1 MVTPQGIVLVIF
13 GIFICFMGYSMFKS
27 MMPIWGFILGGLVAI
42 NFGAPLT
49 QGIQGNPMVIQIL
62 TFIAGGVVGALI
74 SLPLYYVSVFLTGA
88 VMGGLMGIIL
98 GAYIDM
104 SGGTVSVR
112 AIEAISSM
120 SFPPPVNTAL
130 QLLLLIVLGIITGG
144 VAIAFQKF
152 MISASTAFLGS
163 AVLIAGLNTSALDIL
178 RTNPSKGIWML
189 VVWIVVGLVGLF
201 VQYRMRDE
209 T

>member
-1 MVTPQGIVLVIF
+1 MGLPQGIVLVIF

-27 MMPIWGFILGGLVAI
+27 MMPVWGFILGGLVAL
-42 NFGAPLT
+42 NFGSAIT
-49 QGIQGNPMVIQIL
+49 QGIQGNPMVIQVG
-62 TFIAGGVVGALI
+62 TFIAGGILGALI
-74 SLPLYYVSVFLTGA
+74 SLPLYYVSVFLSGA
-88 VMGGLMGIIL
+88 VMGALMGIVI

-104 SGGTVSVR
+104 SGGTVSIR
-112 AIEAISSM
+112 AIEALSSM
-120 SFPPPVNTAL
+120 SFPPPVTTTL
-130 QLLLLIVLGIITGG
+130 QLLLLIVLGIVTGG

-163 AVLIAGLNTSALDIL
+163 AVMVSGMNASALDIL

-189 VVWIVVGLVGLF
+189 VVWIVVGLIGLF